1 MLPALALAAERPE
14 AEVMARPPRRRTE
27 RLLSWPLLARA
38 YLFLGPMQALAALAA
53 FFFVLAGSGWSYGE
67 LLGSTDP
74 LYLRATTA
82 CLVAIVVMQIAN
94 VFVCRSPSLSILTL
108 GPFSNRLILVGILA
122 EVAIILLIVYTP
134 LGNALFGTAPL
145 PAELWL
151 LPVPF
156 ALGMLALEEGRK
168 WLVRRGRALT
178 RKG

>member
-1 MLPALALAAERPE
+1 
-14 AEVMARPPRRRTE
+14 MARPPRRRSE

-38 YLFLGPMQALAALAA
+38 YMFLGPMQAIAAMTVFFTVLGAA
-53 FFFVLAGSGWSYGE
+53 GWSYGDI
-67 LLGSTDP
+67 LSLADP

-82 CLVAIVVMQIAN
+82 CLVTIVVMQIAN
-94 VFVCRSPSLSILTL
+94 VFICRSPTLSALRL
-108 GPFSNRLILVGILA
+108 GVFSNRLIIVGILA

-156 ALGMLALEEGRK
+156 AFGMLALEEARK
-168 WLVRRGRALT
+168 LIVRRRNEAAAPCPPSG
-178 RKG
+178 